1 MFNLEGM
8 SPPSWAKEALD
19 LAGVSPRWL
28 FDDKNGEASKPSV
41 WLLPTL
47 FSTVG
52 RTAYLELAG
61 RFRTCRSSCAIRA
74 SKSSLSCVPVRWY
87 FDLPAIF
94 FPIVCPCSFFRLRLV
109 RVLRSVA
116 SSSHGN
122 AQQWS
127 GCAHLGLESRLGL
140 RVEISCSHRGR
151 NGNAFRL
158 QILEGSLLTRHHAIF
173 RSCSLT
179 LSCVT
184 GSDWEGLSIPTRVA
198 PPRQCSPAEALRG
211 AGHRRIR
218 RAQQRRSRRSAKK
231 LGMSPDEAALIR
243 RIRCRQEWRIG
254 PRRVHQRSRKWQ
266 ITFARE
272 FWQKLP
278 SCRSMVA
285 AKGGVLPHNVLRIVA
300 RRKAT
305 RTMMRMMMVTRF
317 EEAMT
322 GELVVTGA
330 LDAFFSK
337 FTPGFH
343 KYYCTCY

>member
-28 FDDKNGEASKPSV
+28 FNDSENGEALKNHLV

-52 RTAYLELAG
+52 PHLAYLELAG
-61 RFRTCRSSCAIRA
+61 RFKWTVPKLLRYPGFEVVAFMCAGTM
-74 SKSSLSCVPVRWY
+74 V

-94 FPIVCPCSFFRLRLV
+94 FPIVCPRSFFRLRLV

-158 QILEGSLLTRHHAIF
+158 QILEGSLPTRHHAIF

-179 LSCVT
+179 PSCVT

-198 PPRQCSPAEALRG
+198 PPRQCSPAEAFRG

-218 RAQQRRSRRSAKK
+218 RAKQRRSREKRKEAGHVARRSIT
-231 LGMSPDEAALIR
+231 LIR

-254 PRRVHQRSRKWQ
+254 PRRVHQRLPKTANH
-266 ITFARE
+266 ICKRE
-272 FWQKLP
+272 FLAENCHHAVLWSPPK
-278 SCRSMVA
+278 R
-285 AKGGVLPHNVLRIVA
+285 GVLSHSIRPH
-300 RRKAT
+300 
-305 RTMMRMMMVTRF
+305 
-317 EEAMT
+317 EE
-322 GELVVTGA
+322 
-330 LDAFFSK
+330 
-337 FTPGFH
+337 
-343 KYYCTCY
+343 